1 MPGDLRL
8 SKLVIDIFLI
18 SENMELVERL
28 LCSPKLMIFETDNFL
43 RSLWD
48 LSHAF
53 DVAVE
58 WFPIELLPLAWLFV
72 LLFGNEGEGDVGLCS
87 NGSDNEDLF
96 LMLPLSSCSA
106 IVAGILLL
114 TLLDVKS
121 VCFSSSF
128 INWGWCCCCISDCEL
143 GLIGGVPGETIEM
156 GGTVPSGGEGVGEW
170 FNWWFVSTIDSF
182 EGESGG
188 SDMQIDACWTDNLL
202 SSCSDFCS
210 VDWMKWFDYFNL
222 IENFRQYDIVGLVEN

>member
-28 LCSPKLMIFETDNFL
+28 LCSPKLIIFETDSFL

-48 LSHAF
+48 RSHAF
-53 DVAVE
+53 DAAVAAAE
-58 WFPIELLPLAWLFV
+58 WFPIVELLPLAWLFV
-72 LLFGNEGEGDVGLCS
+72 LLLGNEGEGDVGLCS
-87 NGSDNEDLF
+87 NGNDNEDLF
-96 LMLPLSSCSA
+96 LILPLSSCSA

-114 TLLDVKS
+114 TLFDVKS
-121 VCFSSSF
+121 VCFSSSP
-128 INWGWCCCCISDCEL
+128 INWSCCCFGNSDSEL

-156 GGTVPSGGEGVGEW
+156 GGGGGGEGVGEW

-210 VDWMKWFDYFNL
+210 
-222 IENFRQYDIVGLVEN
+222 